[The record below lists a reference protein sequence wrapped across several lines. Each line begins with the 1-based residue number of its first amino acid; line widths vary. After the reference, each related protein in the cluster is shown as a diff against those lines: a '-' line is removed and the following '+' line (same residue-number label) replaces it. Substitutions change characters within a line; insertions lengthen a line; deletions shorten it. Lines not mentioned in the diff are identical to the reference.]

1 MAMAKSAAVSPPRQ
15 FRLLVFD
22 WDGTLADST
31 AIIAGAIQQACR
43 DLDLPAPDDTKARFV
58 IGLGLADAL
67 RHVAPAL
74 PVAHYPRLSER
85 YRHHY
90 LARDPEIP
98 LFAGARAML
107 DELDA
112 RGFLL
117 AIATGKTRAGLARA
131 LQRHG
136 LADRFVASRCADEG
150 MPKPHP
156 DMLLT
161 LMDRCGVAAIETLMI
176 GDTTH
181 DLELA
186 RNAGA
191 SALAVTYGAHA
202 LAGLA
207 GLSPLATVAS
217 IAELAAWLKANG

>member
-1 MAMAKSAAVSPPRQ
+1 MTEPRR

-31 AIIAGAIQQACR
+31 GIIAGAIQQACR
-43 DLDLPAPDDTKARFV
+43 DLDLPVPDDEAARFV

-67 RHVAPAL
+67 RHVAPTL
-74 PVAHYPRLSER
+74 PLPEHPRLSER

-90 LARDPEIP
+90 LARDPETP
-98 LFAGARAML
+98 LFEGAREML
-107 DELDA
+107 EELDA

-117 AIATGKTRAGLARA
+117 AVATGKSRVGLTRALTQ
-131 LQRHG
+131 QRLEH
-136 LADRFVASRCADEG
+136 LFVASRCADEG
-150 MPKPHP
+150 FPKPHP
-156 DMLLT
+156 DMLLA
-161 LMDRCGVAAIETLMI
+161 LMERCGTTPAETLMV

-191 SALAVTYGAHA
+191 SAVAVTYGAHGA
-202 LAGLA
+202 DGLA
-207 GLSPLATVAS
+207 GLSPLATLAS
-217 IAELAAWLKANG
+217 VPELRAWLSANA

>member
-1 MAMAKSAAVSPPRQ
+1 MAESPRR

-31 AIIAGAIQQACR
+31 TIIAGALQKACV
-43 DLDLPAPDDTKARFV
+43 DLGLPAPADDTARYV

-67 RHVAPAL
+67 RHVAPDLA
-74 PVAHYPRLSER
+74 PEHHPRLSER

-98 LFAGARAML
+98 LFAGAREML
-107 DELDA
+107 SELDA

-117 AIATGKTRAGLARA
+117 AVATGKSRVGLARA
-131 LQRHG
+131 LAQQE
-136 LADRFVASRCADEG
+136 LTDVFVASRCADEG
-150 MPKPHP
+150 FPKPHP
-156 DMLLT
+156 DMLLA
-161 LMDRCGVAAIETLMI
+161 LMERCGMQPGETLMI

-191 SALAVTYGAHA
+191 SAVAVTYGAHGHE
-202 LAGLA
+202 GLA
-207 GLSPLATVAS
+207 ELAPLALLPS
-217 IAELAAWLKANG
+217 IAELRAWLAANA

>member
-1 MAMAKSAAVSPPRQ
+1 MSEAAKATGPRQ

-43 DLDLPAPDDTKARFV
+43 DLELPAPDDAAARFV
-58 IGLGLADAL
+58 IGLGLTDAL
-67 RHVAPAL
+67 RHVAPTL
-74 PVAHYPRLSER
+74 PAADYQKLSDR

-98 LFAGARAML
+98 LFKGAREML

-117 AIATGKTRAGLARA
+117 AIATGKTRDGLTRA
-131 LQRHG
+131 LQQQG
-136 LADRFVASRCADEG
+136 LVHRFIASRCADEG
-150 MPKPHP
+150 FPKPHP

-161 LMDRCGVAAIETLMI
+161 LMQRCGVAPVETLMI

-191 SALAVTYGAHA
+191 RALAVTYGAHTS
-202 LAGLA
+202 AGLA
-207 GLSPLATVAS
+207 GLSPLATVTS
-217 IAELAAWLKANG
+217 IAELAAWLKANA

>member
-1 MAMAKSAAVSPPRQ
+1 MSEPQR

-31 AIIAGAIQQACR
+31 AIIAGAIQQACT
-43 DLDLPAPDDTKARFV
+43 DLGLPVPDDTAARYV
-58 IGLGLADAL
+58 IGLGLADAM
-67 RHVAPAL
+67 RHVAPTL
-74 PVAHYPRLSER
+74 PLSDHPRLSDR

-98 LFAGARAML
+98 LFDGAREML

-117 AIATGKTRAGLARA
+117 AIATGKSRVGLARA
-131 LQRHG
+131 LAQQG
-136 LADRFVASRCADEG
+136 LAHRFVASRCADEG
-150 MPKPHP
+150 FPKPHP
-156 DMLLT
+156 DMLLA
-161 LMDRCGVAAIETLMI
+161 LMDRCGTEPSETLMI

-191 SALAVTYGAHA
+191 SAIAVTYGAHG
-202 LAGLA
+202 AGGFA
-207 GLSPLATVAS
+207 GFAPLATVS
-217 IAELAAWLKANG
+217 SVAELRAWLSANA

>member
-1 MAMAKSAAVSPPRQ
+1 MSEPQR

-31 AIIAGAIQQACR
+31 AIIAGAIQQACT
-43 DLDLPAPDDTKARFV
+43 DLGLPVPDDTAARYV
-58 IGLGLADAL
+58 IGLGLADAM
-67 RHVAPAL
+67 RHVAPTL
-74 PVAHYPRLSER
+74 PLPDHPRLSDR

-98 LFAGARAML
+98 LFDGAREML

-117 AIATGKTRAGLARA
+117 AIATGKSRVGLARA
-131 LQRHG
+131 LAQQG
-136 LADRFVASRCADEG
+136 LAHRFVASRCADEG
-150 MPKPHP
+150 FPKPHP
-156 DMLLT
+156 DMLLA
-161 LMDRCGVAAIETLMI
+161 LMDRCGTEPSETLMI

-191 SALAVTYGAHA
+191 SAIAVTYGAHG
-202 LAGLA
+202 AGGFA
-207 GLSPLATVAS
+207 GFAPLATVS
-217 IAELAAWLKANG
+217 SVAELRAWLSANA

>member
-1 MAMAKSAAVSPPRQ
+1 MPNDRAPGPRR

-31 AIIAGAIQQACR
+31 AIIAHSIQEACR
-43 DLDLPAPDDTKARFV
+43 DLGLPVPGDAQARFV

-67 RHVAPAL
+67 RYVAPTL
-74 PVAHYPRLSER
+74 PPADYPRLSER
-85 YRHHY
+85 YREHY

-98 LFAGARAML
+98 LFSGAREML
-107 DELDA
+107 EELHA

-117 AIATGKTRAGLARA
+117 AVATGKSRAGLSRA
-131 LQRHG
+131 LAQQG
-136 LADRFVASRCADEG
+136 LAHRFVASRCADEG
-150 MPKPHP
+150 FPKPHP
-156 DMLLT
+156 DMLLA
-161 LMDRCGVAAIETLMI
+161 LMDRCGVEPVETLMV

-191 SALAVTYGAHA
+191 AAVAVTYGAHDA
-202 LAGLA
+202 QGFAGF
-207 GLSPLATVAS
+207 SPLASVAS
-217 IAELAAWLKANG
+217 IAELAAWLAANA

>member
-1 MAMAKSAAVSPPRQ
+1 MASDRPTRPQR

-31 AIIAGAIQQACR
+31 GIIAGAIQQACR
-43 DLDLPAPDDTKARFV
+43 DLGLPAPDDVAARFV

-67 RHVAPAL
+67 RHVAPTL
-74 PVAHYPRLSER
+74 PAVDYPRLSER
-85 YRHHY
+85 YREHY

-98 LFAGARAML
+98 LFGGAREML

-117 AIATGKTRAGLARA
+117 AIATGKSRVGLSRA
-131 LQRHG
+131 LAQQR
-136 LADRFVASRCADEG
+136 LAHRFVASRCADEG
-150 MPKPHP
+150 FPKPHP

-161 LMDRCGVAAIETLMI
+161 LMERCGVEPIETLMI

-181 DLELA
+181 DLALA

-202 LAGLA
+202 SEGLA
-207 GLSPLATVAS
+207 GWSPLATVAS
-217 IAELAAWLKANG
+217 IAELAAWLRANA

>member
-1 MAMAKSAAVSPPRQ
+1 MGSPSAPRR

-31 AIIAGAIQQACR
+31 AIIAGALQQACR
-43 DLDLPAPDDTKARFV
+43 DLDLPVPDDVAARFV
-58 IGLGLADAL
+58 IGLGLVDAL
-67 RHVAPAL
+67 RHVAPTL
-74 PVAHYPRLSER
+74 PSVDYPRLSER

-98 LFAGARAML
+98 LFNGAREML

-117 AIATGKTRAGLARA
+117 AIATGKSRGGLTRALAQQGLA
-131 LQRHG
+131 H
-136 LADRFVASRCADEG
+136 RFCASRCADEG
-150 MPKPHP
+150 FSKPHP
-156 DMLLT
+156 DMLLN
-161 LMDRCGVAAIETLMI
+161 LMDCCGVLPAQTLMI

-191 SALAVTYGAHA
+191 SALAVTYGAHTH
-202 LAGLA
+202 AGLA

-217 IAELAAWLKANG
+217 IAELAAWLRANA

>member
-1 MAMAKSAAVSPPRQ
+1 MALSEPPRR

-31 AIIAGAIQQACR
+31 EIIAGALQRACV
-43 DLDLPAPDDTKARFV
+43 DLGLRAPADDEARFV

-67 RHVAPAL
+67 RHIAPTL
-74 PVAHYPRLSER
+74 PVADHPRLSER

-98 LFAGARAML
+98 LFAGAREML
-107 DELDA
+107 SELDA

-117 AIATGKTRAGLARA
+117 AVATGKSRVGLARA
-131 LQRHG
+131 LAQQG

-150 MPKPHP
+150 FPKPHP

-161 LMDRCGVAAIETLMI
+161 LMERCGTEPAQTLMI

-191 SALAVTYGAHA
+191 SAVAVTYGAHGPEGF
-202 LAGLA
+202 AGF
-207 GLSPLATVAS
+207 SPLAQLSS
-217 IAELAAWLKANG
+217 IAELRAWLGTNA

>member
-1 MAMAKSAAVSPPRQ
+1 MATSEPPRR

-31 AIIAGAIQQACR
+31 GIIADALQRACV
-43 DLDLPAPDDTKARFV
+43 DLGLPAPADDEARFV
-58 IGLGLADAL
+58 IGLGLVDAL
-67 RHVAPAL
+67 RHVAPTL
-74 PVAHYPRLSER
+74 PAADHPRLSER

-98 LFAGARAML
+98 LFAGAREML
-107 DELDA
+107 SELDA

-117 AIATGKTRAGLARA
+117 AVATGKSRVGLARA
-131 LQRHG
+131 LAQQG
-136 LADRFVASRCADEG
+136 LADRFIASRCADEG
-150 MPKPHP
+150 FPKPHP
-156 DMLLT
+156 DMLLA
-161 LMDRCGVAAIETLMI
+161 LMERCGTEPAQTLMI

-191 SALAVTYGAHA
+191 NAVAVTYGAHGA
-202 LAGLA
+202 EGLA
-207 GLSPLATVAS
+207 ELSPLAVLSS
-217 IAELAAWLKANG
+217 IVELRAWLGANA

>member
-1 MAMAKSAAVSPPRQ
+1 MSEPQR

-31 AIIAGAIQQACR
+31 AIIAGAIQRACT
-43 DLDLPAPDDTKARFV
+43 DLGLPVPCDTAARYV
-58 IGLGLADAL
+58 IGLGLADAM
-67 RHVAPAL
+67 RHVAPTL
-74 PVAHYPRLSER
+74 PLSEHPRLSER

-98 LFAGARAML
+98 LFEGAREML

-117 AIATGKTRAGLARA
+117 AIATGKRRAGLARA
-131 LQRHG
+131 LAQQG
-136 LADRFVASRCADEG
+136 LAHRFVASRCADEG
-150 MPKPHP
+150 FPKPHP
-156 DMLLT
+156 DMLLA
-161 LMDRCGVAAIETLMI
+161 LMDHCGTEASETLMI

-191 SALAVTYGAHA
+191 SAIAVTYGAHGA
-202 LAGLA
+202 DGFSGFA
-207 GLSPLATVAS
+207 PLATVS
-217 IAELAAWLKANG
+217 SVAELRAWLSANA